1 MKIAVKYTPKSPNRK
16 KEIPST
22 ESTYAEVGTA
32 YTSHSSSTS
41 SSTIGIVGAALVT
54 VVGANRNV
62 LVFALVFVL
71 VLVAVVPASEP
82 TDEVGAD
89 AAGSADEE
97 EEDDDDDNN
106 DEEEGEDEVDE
117 PIPAPP
123 VDKGTGILEWEKEC
137 VGAEL
142 VAVGGTAVASRLRTP
157 RSRKSRLFMASSLP

>member
-1 MKIAVKYTPKSPNRK
+1 M
-16 KEIPST
+16 
-22 ESTYAEVGTA
+22 
-32 YTSHSSSTS
+32 
-41 SSTIGIVGAALVT
+41 T

-62 LVFALVFVL
+62 LVFALVLVLVL
-71 VLVAVVPASEP
+71 VLVAVIPAPE
-82 TDEVGAD
+82 TVGEVGID

-123 VDKGTGILEWEKEC
+123 VDKGTGILEWENEC

-142 VAVGGTAVASRLRTP
+142 VAVGDTAVASRLRTP
-157 RSRKSRLFMASSLP
+157 RSRKSRLSMATSLP